1 MITNNRLTKLIEGFI
16 VLTNIAD
23 EKTVYETLHSAIF
36 GKIKKINGSGEQST
50 VRTIQDLVEAEYNL
64 CKGALNNSFP
74 LKDRELT
81 EPKFMWVMVVLTI
94 FKGDRAKVKRLIG
107 NGVTRQKIY
116 YCNTKFVS
124 LSEKIKP
131 DKEIIIKYHKLI
143 HTYEQMVQQGK
154 G

>member
-16 VLTNIAD
+16 VLTSIAD
-23 EKTVYETLHSAIF
+23 EKSVYETLHSAIF
-36 GKIKKINGSGEQST
+36 GKIKKINGNGEQQT
-50 VRTIQDLVEAEYNL
+50 VKNIQKLVEVEYDL
-64 CKGALNNSFP
+64 PKGALNNSFP

-81 EPKFMWVMVVLTI
+81 EPKLMWVIVVLTV
-94 FKGDRAKVKRLIG
+94 FKGDRAKVKRLIA

-116 YCNTKFVS
+116 YCNAKFTT

-131 DKEIIIKYHKLI
+131 DKEIIIKYQKII